1 MMSAC
6 DAFKRAS
13 LATAAIVLMGFGA
26 GAAWAAQSPLTVVE
40 HATSDAVLD
49 LGAKGDSPGDVL
61 TFANDLYDQ
70 ANATKVGT
78 NNGWCV
84 RTVTGKA
91 WECSWTSVLEKGQI
105 MVTGTFND
113 GKDSTLSVIGGTGKY
128 KKARGEMLLHPRDAQ
143 GSAYDFTFKL
153 GK

>member
-1 MMSAC
+1 MSERR
-6 DAFKRAS
+6 AFKRAS
-13 LATAAIVLMGFGA
+13 LAATAIALIGLGA
-26 GAAWAAQSPLTVVE
+26 SGASASSSSLTVVE
-40 HATSDAVLD
+40 RATTDAVLD
-49 LGAKGDSPGDVL
+49 AGAKGDSPGDVL
-61 TFANDLYDQ
+61 TFANDLYDE

-84 RTVTGKA
+84 RTVIGKA

-113 GKDSTLSVIGGTGKY
+113 GKDSTLAIIGGTGKY
-128 KKARGEMLLHPRDAQ
+128 KKARGEMILHPRDAQ

-153 GK
+153 GR

>member
-1 MMSAC
+1 MRV
-6 DAFKRAS
+6 DRAVRGALLAGVAVS
-13 LATAAIVLMGFGA
+13 LMPV
-26 GAAWAAQSPLTVVE
+26 GAALASSSSQVKVVE
-40 HATSDAVLD
+40 RATTDAVLD
-49 LGAKGDSPGDVL
+49 AGAKGDSPGDVL
-61 TFANDLYDQ
+61 TFANDLYDE
-70 ANATKVGT
+70 ANATKIGT

-113 GKDSTLSVIGGTGKY
+113 GKDSTLAIIGGTGKF

-153 GK
+153 GR